1 MFFFLPYCDSEVGR
15 SLAWLS
21 SFPLA
26 LKGHGDLLWLVL
38 VQQGKTLKQLLLCRH
53 LLGLTCNCNPK
64 DKTSLHYSKGNVLE
78 RMCTVCH

>member
-1 MFFFLPYCDSEVGR
+1 MLFFLPYCDSEVGG

-64 DKTSLHYSKGNVLE
+64 MKPVFTIPKGGKKQNWE
-78 RMCTVCH
+78 RP